1 MIKIQLMNPSE
12 RTFRAPNTSNKI
24 PNFLIYDF
32 SLKP

>member
-1 MIKIQLMNPSE
+1 MVNPGE
-12 RTFRAPNTSNKI
+12 RTFREPTTTVKI